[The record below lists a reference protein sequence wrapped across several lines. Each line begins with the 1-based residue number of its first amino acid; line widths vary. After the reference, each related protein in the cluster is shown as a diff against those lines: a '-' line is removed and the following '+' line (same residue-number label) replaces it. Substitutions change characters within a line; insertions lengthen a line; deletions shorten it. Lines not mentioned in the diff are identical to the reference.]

1 MKKETILLIIIL
13 LIVAF
18 GFWLLIKPREL
29 MAPGNSETTGQ
40 SSTEKNMDELKIEVL
55 QQGAG
60 EQVSKAG
67 DSLTVHYTGTLND
80 GTKFDSSV
88 DRGTPFTFTAGV
100 GQVIQGWDQGMLN
113 MKVGEKRKLTIP
125 YNLGYGEDGYGPI
138 PPKATLIFE
147 VELLKI
153 N

>member
-1 MKKETILLIIIL
+1 MAKKIISGLIIL
-13 LIVAF
+13 LALVLAF
-18 GFWLLIKPREL
+18 FFLMGPKEL
-29 MAPGNSETTGQ
+29 NAPTEQNSV
-40 SSTEKNMDELKIEVL
+40 KNMDELKIETL
-55 QQGAG
+55 QEGTG
-60 EQVSKAG
+60 EVSKNG
-67 DSLTVHYTGTLND
+67 DNLTVHYTGTFED

-88 DRGTPFTFTAGV
+88 DGGTPFEFTLGA
-100 GQVIQGWDQGMLN
+100 GQVIKGWDQGMLG

-125 YNLGYGEDGYGPI
+125 YTLGYGENGYGPI